1 MPCFICFKV
10 LQKMCLK
17 QKSIIESDLNILVS
31 QVTTLD
37 SGFKIKLGTHQAGIL
52 LQIIFNIYRRTT
64 ASLPK
69 VH

>member
-1 MPCFICFKV
+1 MFQGSPKNV
-10 LQKMCLK
+10 LKA
-17 QKSIIESDLNILVS
+17 KSIIESDLNILDS

-37 SGFKIKLGTHQAGIL
+37 SGFKIKLGTHQAVIL